1 MERGC
6 VVGNQKRRRTSTRG
20 GGRRSTCQRT
30 SSLLEVTLPEMFG
43 SDLSD
48 KEEFKAVILEIWRC
62 LMAAHRVWWAIM
74 VVMIVGMVMACS
86 PKKHW
91 MMRQSSQGSQNKM
104 CKLV

>member
-6 VVGNQKRRRTSTRG
+6 VVGNKKRHRTSTRG

-48 KEEFKAVILEIWRC
+48 KEEFKAVSVEDLEMPNSC
-62 LMAAHRVWWAIM
+62 THGL
-74 VVMIVGMVMACS
+74 VGNDGGDDGRYGDGLFPQETLDLETGFTEQDV
-86 PKKHW
+86 
-91 MMRQSSQGSQNKM
+91 
-104 CKLV
+104 